1 VVIERGLLQIVAA
14 GGIGHLDGPGVRIG
28 DDTGFT
34 PPGPAKETRPM
45 LSLDAVQTLALAGL
59 ALFLGY
65 ALCRLIPVLGR
76 YNLPPPVVGGL
87 VFALAAWAAHSRDT
101 TLFTLDTSLQSPL
114 MIAFFT
120 TIGINASLWLL
131 KISGRQ
137 VLVFLL
143 LASGFAIVQNLLGIA
158 VAMGFGLHPLFGVLA
173 GSTTLTGGPATGL
186 AFAPLFEQAGVTGAE
201 SIAVASA
208 MAGIVCGGLI
218 GGPVATILIRKYGL
232 RSTHPEDH
240 RAPPEERS
248 VDVATESQREHAA
261 LKSIVVLLVAMWLGA
276 WVSKWISATGVTLP
290 AYVGAMLVGAAVRNI
305 DDRTGWIRLS
315 VPTTDLIGNVCLA
328 LFLAVALMNLKLWE
342 LAGLALPLLV
352 NLGLQAALVSV
363 FCLVV
368 LRAMGRDYD
377 AAVMSGGF
385 IGFMLGTT
393 ANAMAVMRTLV
404 ERYGIAPRAFLVA
417 PLVGAFFIDF
427 SNALIITGFINW
439 LD

>member
-1 VVIERGLLQIVAA
+1 MLQ
-14 GGIGHLDGPGVRIG
+14 
-28 DDTGFT
+28 
-34 PPGPAKETRPM
+34 
-45 LSLDAVQTLALAGL
+45 LDAIQTLALAGI

-65 ALCRLIPVLGR
+65 ALCRIIPLLGR
-76 YNLPPPVVGGL
+76 YNLPPPVIGGL
-87 VFALAAWAAHSRDT
+87 VFALAAWVAHGRGSS
-101 TLFTLDTSLQSPL
+101 LFTLDTSLQGPL

-143 LASGFAIVQNLLGIA
+143 LASGFAVVQNLLGMA
-158 VAMGFGLHPLFGVLA
+158 VAAGFGLHPLFGVLA

-186 AFAPLFEQAGVTGAE
+186 AFAPLFEQAGVAGAE

-218 GGPVATILIRKYGL
+218 GGPVVTLLVRRFGL
-232 RSTHPEDH
+232 TSTRPADH
-240 RAPPEERS
+240 VAP
-248 VDVATESQREHAA
+248 DVELRLEAGTESQREYSA
-261 LKSIVVLLVAMWLGA
+261 LKSLVVLLVAMWLGA

-290 AYVGAMLVGAAVRNI
+290 AYVGAMLVGAVIRNI
-305 DDRTGWIRLS
+305 DDRTGWIKLS
-315 VPTTDLIGNVCLA
+315 VPTTDLIGNICLA
-328 LFLAVALMNLKLWE
+328 LFLSVALMNLKLWE

-352 NLGLQAALVSV
+352 NLGLQALLVSLFV
-363 FCLVV
+363 LVV
-368 LRAMGRDYD
+368 FRLMGRDYD
-377 AAVMSGGF
+377 AAVMGGGF

-404 ERYGIAPRAFLVA
+404 ERYGAAPRAFLVA

-427 SNALIITGFINW
+427 TNALIITGFINFW
-439 LD
+439 K